1 MKRVVF
7 VLLLAV
13 AVSAFGQDKQVNLG
27 LIPTPQYVE
36 TGLWKKDSVDTRRLK
51 VKENQV
57 DGVEIDLKKT
67 SQLRL
72 VQNNVEQAY
81 ILTIEPKGITIEY
94 YAEEGLANGYLT
106 LAQLH
111 RLYGDVLPCC
121 RITDWPAYTYRGWM
135 DDISRGPVPHEA
147 YRKKQY
153 EVLNALK
160 YNFSNYYTEHT
171 LYQPEFPDL
180 APAYAADCK
189 PHPDEVINLQLFA
202 HAEKTLRVP
211 FYQHLMDSKANFN
224 PSVEGTY
231 SFLRKRIAGAF
242 ERIPNSPFFIIN
254 CDETEQLG
262 TGRAKKLVDS
272 LGGDQVYVNHINRC
286 YDIINEELRMK
297 NEEYASASNL
307 RQPNSSL
314 FTLHSSLRVVMWGD
328 IVAKNPEMMR
338 QLPKDMTYIMW
349 AYEPLDSYDHLI
361 RPFKENGTPFW
372 VAPSLSHSSNMIPN
386 PYRYMKNIANLARDG
401 YRNGAEGLMNTC
413 WDDNGEALFD
423 NCWHGLFWSAEMAWN
438 PIKTDDPEEFARRER
453 QFNENFERLFYGHD
467 TPLSQPQAAASSP
480 NLGEQPDRAIN
491 LGEQSDAAAY
501 SSPKIGE
508 GDRRE
513 AVVEGYEN
521 QQYGYVNQLYALGIL
536 EYDPDIADWYT
547 SAALLEPLLNFNPD
561 NISDAMSDRCDRV
574 IKKVVKLDKEIDSAD
589 NPHAHYALMRIRQ
602 TVFKSILRKMIYH
615 QLEGKDETMKERLK
629 AMKGQYWLFLTDLK
643 REYLRLWDQEN
654 GEYERYIVCNRY
666 DELAREVLE
675 LDRHVFMSVGC
686 DAVLQ
691 YPTVT
696 LRTLYNDRPIYYTLD
711 GSEPTASST
720 KYEGPFPLERSATI
734 KAICYNKY
742 GEGVISEQYLLSH
755 LGMGAKI
762 TLNTQYST
770 YKAIYSGG
778 GDDALIDGQLGSNTT
793 YADGHWQGYWGDSID
808 VVIDLGQYK
817 FLHEISMRF
826 MQNTFDWI
834 LAPTNIKVYASL
846 DGEQWTLY
854 RSQDFQMDPRETG
867 MRLKQYSVSL
877 EDLDLKE
884 KQKNSAIQTW
894 ALGTRYLRVV
904 VPNPGPL
911 PSWHPAPGQP
921 SYLFT
926 DEIIVR

>member
-1 MKRVVF
+1 MLECLNNMKKIVI

-13 AVSAFGQDKQVNLG
+13 GMGAAAQEQINLG
-27 LIPTPQYVE
+27 LIPTPQKVE
-36 TGLWKKDSVDTRRLK
+36 TGLWKKDSVNTCRMK
-51 VKENQV
+51 VKEKQV

-67 SQLRL
+67 SQLHW

-81 ILTIEPKGITIEY
+81 VLTIEPKGITIEY
-94 YAEEGLANGYLT
+94 YDKEGLVNGYLT
-106 LAQLH
+106 LSQLH

-121 RITDWPAYTYRGWM
+121 RITDWPAYAYRGWM
-135 DDISRGPVPHEA
+135 DDQSRGPVPHEA

-153 EVLNALK
+153 EVLHALK

-180 APAYAADCK
+180 APAYAAECA

-211 FYQHLMDSKANFN
+211 FYQYMMDSKNNFN
-224 PSVEGTY
+224 PSNEATY
-231 SFLRKRIAGAF
+231 TFLRKRIAGAF
-242 ERIPNSPFFIIN
+242 ERISNSPFFIIN

-262 TGRAKKLVDS
+262 TGRAKELVDRK
-272 LGGDQVYVNHINRC
+272 GADQVYVDHINRC
-286 YDIINEELRMK
+286 Y
-297 NEEYASASNL
+297 NL
-307 RQPNSSL
+307 IKEIGSP
-314 FTLHSSLRVVMWGD
+314 RVVMWGD
-328 IVAKNPEMMR
+328 IVAKNPAMMR
-338 QLPKDMTYIMW
+338 QLPNDMTYIMW

-438 PIKTDDPEEFARRER
+438 PIRTDDPEEYARRER
-453 QFNENFERLFYGHD
+453 QFNENFERLFYGIAD
-467 TPLSQPQAAASSP
+467 NTSLPVIPIQPTISTKTS
-480 NLGEQPDRAIN
+480 
-491 LGEQSDAAAY
+491 
-501 SSPKIGE
+501 
-508 GDRRE
+508 
-513 AVVEGYEN
+513 
-521 QQYGYVNQLYALGIL
+521 QLYALGAL
-536 EYDPDIADWYT
+536 ESDPDVADWYT
-547 SAALLEPLLNFNPD
+547 SAALMEPLLNFNPD
-561 NISDAMSDRCDRV
+561 NISDAISDRCDRV
-574 IKKVVKLDKEIDSAD
+574 IKKVMKLDKEIDSAA

-602 TVFKSILRKMIYH
+602 TVFKLILRKMIYH

-629 AMKGQYWLFLTDLK
+629 MMKGQYWVFLTDLK

-675 LDRHVFMSVGC
+675 LDRHVFME
-686 DAVLQ
+686 VLPPNNQ
-691 YPTVT
+691 STPMVK
-696 LRTLYNDRPIYYTLD
+696 LCTLYNDRPIYYTLD
-711 GSEPTASST
+711 GSDPTSSSA
-720 KYEGPFPLERSATI
+720 KYEGPFSLERSATI
-734 KAICYNKY
+734 KAVAYNKY
-742 GEGVISEQYLLSH
+742 GEGVVSEQYLLSH
-755 LGMGAKI
+755 LGMGANI
-762 TLNTQYST
+762 TLNTPFST

-778 GDDALIDGQLGSNTT
+778 GENALIDGQLGSNST

-808 VVIDLGQYK
+808 AVIDFGTTRTIQ
-817 FLHEISMRF
+817 EISMRF

-834 LAPTNIKVYASL
+834 LAPTQIKVYTSS
-846 DGEQWTLY
+846 DGKKWNLLSDQHF
-854 RSQDFQMDPRETG
+854 DMDPRETG
-867 MRLKQYSVSL
+867 MRLKNYKI
-877 EDLDLKE
+877 DLMDYP
-884 KQKNSAIQTW
+884 N
-894 ALGTRYLRVV
+894 GTPKIAVGYRIVRYVRVV

-911 PSWHPAPGQP
+911 PDWHPAPGQP

-926 DEIIVR
+926 DEIVIK